1 MTEPIY
7 YLVSVSGNDENDYE
21 EYIMAISYNKEVLEN
36 MIDEHTKLDQCFTFV
51 IKENLKIQN
60 FLGYSANK
68 TGNFKL
74 LFYENYDICNISED
88 DRLYAYNLVNLDN
101 IVENRLLRVYKKDLD
116 KFTTHLHNNVNNIS
130 TNPIEFDTY
139 YEEGIM
145 NA

>member
-1 MTEPIY
+1 MSEPIY

-88 DRLYAYNLVNLDN
+88 DKLYAYNLVNLDN

-116 KFTTHLHNNVNNIS
+116 KFKTHLHNNVNNIS
-130 TNPIEFDTY
+130 TNPIEFNTY

>member
-1 MTEPIY
+1 MSEPIY

-101 IVENRLLRVYKKDLD
+101 IVENRLLRVYKTDLD
-116 KFTTHLHNNVNNIS
+116 KFKTHLHNNVNNIS

>member
-1 MTEPIY
+1 MSEPIY

-74 LFYENYDICNISED
+74 LFYDLN
-88 DRLYAYNLVNLDN
+88 NLN
-101 IVENRLLRVYKKDLD
+101 
-116 KFTTHLHNNVNNIS
+116 
-130 TNPIEFDTY
+130 
-139 YEEGIM
+139 
-145 NA
+145 